1 MIEAEN
7 NKMVGKAPETK
18 QTRGESVLIQWRVS
32 PNVKKF
38 IDGRI
43 QAGGYQNRRKYL
55 FDLLRKDG
63 MDLNVRDL

>member
-7 NKMVGKAPETK
+7 NKIVEKAPENK
-18 QTRGESVLIQWRVS
+18 RKRGESVLIQWRVS

-38 IDGRI
+38 IDTKI
-43 QAGGYQNRRKYL
+43 QLGGYQNRRKYL